1 MEVRLYFNLR
11 LFQDLSMGDY
21 EEWLEQHRQAETAL
35 HDRERL
41 LHASAHK
48 LECNLELLGATGI
61 EDRLQ
66 EGVPETIARLRGGGL
81 KVWVLTG
88 DKQVT
93 EQRSC
98 SYSNFYQ

>member
-1 MEVRLYFNLR
+1 MEVRLYFHFQ
-11 LFQDLSMGDY
+11 LFQDLSIVDY
-21 EEWLEQHRQAETAL
+21 GEWLEQHRQAETAL

-48 LECNLELLGATGI
+48 LECNMELLGATGI

-66 EGVPETIARLRGGGL
+66 DGVPETIARLREGGL

-93 EQRSC
+93 EQRSYC
-98 SYSNFYQ
+98 N